1 MELGTHLLP
10 RSSLR
15 LTDLCI
21 TPLGVTLAVGPTAEF
36 GVCPTCGQR
45 SSRVHSRYRR
55 VLQDVPV
62 CGRVV
67 TIELHLRRFFCD
79 LGDCPQCTF
88 AEQIPQL
95 AWHHARKTLRL
106 IQALQN
112 VAFTA
117 GGEAGARLASQLAMP
132 ASGDTLLRLI
142 RRAVT
147 PAHDSPCVL
156 GVDDWAMRR
165 GQTYGTILCDLESHE
180 PVDLLPERSSTVLAT
195 WLRQH
200 PGTEI
205 ISRDRGG
212 EYAKGAANGAP
223 DAVQVADR
231 WHLLHNLTEALQ
243 KAVDRRAGLLG
254 EVAKEVASAPAPVPL
269 SSVPA
274 QPPAPAP
281 SRLTRDEQERQDNRA
296 RRLARY
302 QQVQELRQQG
312 MSRRKIGR
320 TLQISREAVARFA
333 RCEAFPE
340 RATPSH
346 RPGRILPIDPYLP
359 FLQQRWQEG
368 CDNVAQLFQEI
379 VAQGFAGS
387 WYMVRRQVRRWRRTA
402 GVSPRRGPPPIATPQ
417 MIRPSVRR
425 IAWLA
430 LGHVREP
437 TAQDEAILNALY
449 RRWPELAETA
459 ELCRQFSSLLK
470 EHAVDSLE
478 AWVQL
483 AEGPGILP
491 EVGRF
496 AEGLRQDWAAVLE
509 AVRQPWSQG
518 QVEGQINRLKLIKRQ
533 MYGRANFDLLR
544 SASCTPAERIFKVC
558 SRRRAGRWSGRA
570 SGSRP
575 SACGRQIGTG
585 RLGKDRAFRRSPGSC
600 RRTAHLHAKCGRTP
614 KPAI

>member
-10 RSSLR
+10 RSSLH

-296 RRLARY
+296 RRLAQLPAGAGVTSAGDEPTKDRSH
-302 QQVQELRQQG
+302 VADKPRGGGTIRPLRSVSGACHALPQARTYPANRPLPTVSPATLARG
-312 MSRRKIGR
+312 MRQCG
-320 TLQISREAVARFA
+320 AVVSGDRG
-333 RCEAFPE
+333 P
-340 RATPSH
+340 
-346 RPGRILPIDPYLP
+346 RIRW
-359 FLQQRWQEG
+359 FLVHG
-368 CDNVAQLFQEI
+368 APASSPLAQN
-379 VAQGFAGS
+379 
-387 WYMVRRQVRRWRRTA
+387 RWR
-402 GVSPRRGPPPIATPQ
+402 
-417 MIRPSVRR
+417 
-425 IAWLA
+425 
-430 LGHVREP
+430 
-437 TAQDEAILNALY
+437 
-449 RRWPELAETA
+449 
-459 ELCRQFSSLLK
+459 
-470 EHAVDSLE
+470 
-478 AWVQL
+478 
-483 AEGPGILP
+483 
-491 EVGRF
+491 
-496 AEGLRQDWAAVLE
+496 
-509 AVRQPWSQG
+509 
-518 QVEGQINRLKLIKRQ
+518 
-533 MYGRANFDLLR
+533 
-544 SASCTPAERIFKVC
+544 
-558 SRRRAGRWSGRA
+558 
-570 SGSRP
+570 
-575 SACGRQIGTG
+575 
-585 RLGKDRAFRRSPGSC
+585 
-600 RRTAHLHAKCGRTP
+600 
-614 KPAI
+614 